1 MKYGYI
7 IAGLAI
13 SLAGC
18 SSLDTD
24 GLIPDKQVEYKRE
37 QQAEKNLE
45 LPPDLTSSRF
55 NDRMAVLDNFA
66 GVGTNYSEY
75 VVDRNLRG
83 QGGAMRTGGSVLPAN
98 PDMRIERDGDVRW
111 LVVKADPDALWDRVL
126 DFWQDQGVILVEQD
140 PEVGLMQTDWLEN
153 LGNLGSDIITKTL
166 SGIMPGMYD
175 TGFRDAYRLRFERS
189 GELTEIFMTHYGMEQ
204 KLTGSELDR
213 VRDTIWEKR
222 ERDPEL
228 EVVMLRRLMIF
239 LGAAED
245 RASAQLAAASKYKK
259 PRATLMQD
267 EQGAKLVISE
277 EFQRAWRFTGLALDR
292 IGFAVEDRNRQAGIY
307 YVTYNDPAASKS
319 ATGFLDSLKFW
330 SDEEQNNKYEIHV
343 KTEDAVSSVSVHDDK
358 GVVLNTDTA
367 KRMLNLLQ
375 QQLR

>member
-7 IAGLAI
+7 IAVLAI

-45 LPPDLTSSRF
+45 LPPDLTSSRV
-55 NDRMAVLDNFA
+55 NDRMAVPDNFA

-75 VVDRNLRG
+75 VVDRSLRG

-111 LVVKADPDALWDRVL
+111 LTVKADPDALWDRVL
-126 DFWQDQGVILVEQD
+126 DFWQDQGVLLNEQN
-140 PEVGLMQTDWLEN
+140 PEAGIMMTSWLEN
-153 LGNLGSDIITKTL
+153 KANLSNDIITETL
-166 SGIMPGMYD
+166 SSVFDGLYE
-175 TGFRDAYRLRFERS
+175 TGYRDAYRIRLERS
-189 GELTEIFMTHYGMEQ
+189 GEMTEIFMTHYGMEE
-204 KLTGSELDR
+204 KLAGGNAGKTI
-213 VRDTIWEKR
+213 IWEQR
-222 ERDPEL
+222 PRDPEL
-228 EVVMLRRLMIF
+228 EIVMLRRLMIF

-245 RASAQLAAASKYKK
+245 RANAQLAAASKYKK

-267 EQGAKLVISE
+267 EKGAKLLITE

-307 YVTYNDPAASKS
+307 YVTYNDPSASKS

-343 KTEDAVSSVSVHDDK
+343 KTEDAVSSVYVHDDK
-358 GVVLNTDTA
+358 GVVLNTVTA

>member
-45 LPPDLTSSRF
+45 LPPDLTSSRV
-55 NDRMAVLDNFA
+55 NDRMAVPDNFA

-75 VVDRNLRG
+75 VVDRSLRG

-98 PDMRIERDGDVRW
+98 PDIRIERDGDVRW
-111 LVVKADPDALWDRVL
+111 LTVKADPDALWDRVL
-126 DFWQDQGVILVEQD
+126 DFWQDQGVLLNEQN
-140 PEVGLMQTDWLEN
+140 PEAGIMMTSWLEN
-153 LGNLGSDIITKTL
+153 KANLSNDIITETL
-166 SGIMPGMYD
+166 SSVFDGLYE
-175 TGFRDAYRLRFERS
+175 TGYRDAYRIRLERS
-189 GELTEIFMTHYGMEQ
+189 GEMTEIFMTHYGMEE
-204 KLTGSELDR
+204 KLAGENAGKTI
-213 VRDTIWEKR
+213 IWEQR
-222 ERDPEL
+222 PRDPEL
-228 EVVMLRRLMIF
+228 EIVMLRRLMIF

-245 RASAQLAAASKYKK
+245 RANAQLAAASKYKK
-259 PRATLMQD
+259 PRAMLMQD
-267 EQGAKLVISE
+267 EKGAKLLIPE

>member
-45 LPPDLTSSRF
+45 LPPDLTSSRV
-55 NDRMAVLDNFA
+55 NDRMAVPDNFA

-75 VVDRNLRG
+75 VVDRGLRG
-83 QGGAMRTGGSVLPAN
+83 QGVAMRTGGSVLPAN

-111 LVVKADPDALWDRVL
+111 LTVKADPDALWDRVL
-126 DFWQDQGVILVEQD
+126 DFWQDQGVLLNEQN
-140 PEVGLMQTDWLEN
+140 PEAGIMMTSWLEN
-153 LGNLGSDIITKTL
+153 KANLSNDIITETL
-166 SGIMPGMYD
+166 SSVFDGLYE
-175 TGFRDAYRLRFERS
+175 TGYRDAYRIRLERS
-189 GELTEIFMTHYGMEQ
+189 GELTEIFMTHYGMEE
-204 KLTGSELDR
+204 KLAGENAGKTI
-213 VRDTIWEKR
+213 IWEQR
-222 ERDPEL
+222 PRDPEL
-228 EVVMLRRLMIF
+228 EIVMLRRLMIF

-245 RASAQLAAASKYKK
+245 RANAQLAAASKYKK

-267 EQGAKLVISE
+267 EKGAKLLIIE

-307 YVTYNDPAASKS
+307 YVTYNDPSASKS

-343 KTEDAVSSVSVHDDK
+343 KTEDAVSSVYVHDDK
-358 GVVLNTDTA
+358 GVVLNTVTA

>member
-45 LPPDLTSSRF
+45 LPPDLTSSRV
-55 NDRMAVLDNFA
+55 NDRMAVPDNFA

-111 LVVKADPDALWDRVL
+111 LTVKADPDALWDRVL
-126 DFWQDQGVILVEQD
+126 DFWQDQGVLLNEQN
-140 PEVGLMQTDWLEN
+140 PEAGIMMTSWLEN
-153 LGNLGSDIITKTL
+153 KANLSNDIITETL
-166 SGIMPGMYD
+166 SSVFEGLYE
-175 TGFRDAYRLRFERS
+175 TGYRDAYRIRFERS
-189 GELTEIFMTHYGMEQ
+189 GEMTEIFMTHYGMEE
-204 KLTGSELDR
+204 KLAGENAGKTI
-213 VRDTIWEKR
+213 IWEQR
-222 ERDPEL
+222 PRDPEL

-267 EQGAKLVISE
+267 EKGAKLVISE

-319 ATGFLDSLKFW
+319 ATGFLESLKFW

>member
-1 MKYGYI
+1 MKYVYI

-45 LPPDLTSSRF
+45 LPPDLTSSRV
-55 NDRMAVLDNFA
+55 NDRMAVPDNFA

-111 LVVKADPDALWDRVL
+111 LTIKADPDALWDRVL
-126 DFWQDQGVILVEQD
+126 DFWQDQGVLLNEQN
-140 PEVGLMQTDWLEN
+140 PEAGIMMTSWLEN
-153 LGNLGSDIITKTL
+153 KANLSNDIITETL
-166 SGIMPGMYD
+166 SSVFDGLYE
-175 TGFRDAYRLRFERS
+175 TGYRDAYRIRFERS
-189 GELTEIFMTHYGMEQ
+189 GEITEIFMTHYGMEE
-204 KLTGSELDR
+204 KLAGENAGKTI
-213 VRDTIWEKR
+213 IWEQR
-222 ERDPEL
+222 PRDPEL

-245 RASAQLAAASKYKK
+245 RASAQLAAVSKYKK
-259 PRATLMQD
+259 PRATLIQD
-267 EQGAKLVISE
+267 EKGAKLVISE

>member
-1 MKYGYI
+1 
-7 IAGLAI
+7 
-13 SLAGC
+13 LAGC

-45 LPPDLTSSRF
+45 LPPDLTSSRV
-55 NDRMAVLDNFA
+55 NDLMAVPDNFA

-75 VVDRNLRG
+75 VVDRGLRG

-111 LVVKADPDALWDRVL
+111 LTVKADPDALWDRVL
-126 DFWQDQGVILVEQD
+126 DFWQDQGVLLNEQN
-140 PEVGLMQTDWLEN
+140 PEAGIMMTSWLEN
-153 LGNLGSDIITKTL
+153 KANLSNDIITETL
-166 SGIMPGMYD
+166 SSVFDGLYE
-175 TGFRDAYRLRFERS
+175 TGYRDAYRIRFERS
-189 GELTEIFMTHYGMEQ
+189 GEMTEIFMTHYGMEE
-204 KLTGSELDR
+204 KLAGENAGKTI
-213 VRDTIWEKR
+213 IWEQR
-222 ERDPEL
+222 PRDPEL
-228 EVVMLRRLMIF
+228 EIVMLRRLMIF

-245 RASAQLAAASKYKK
+245 RANAQLAAASKYKK

-267 EQGAKLVISE
+267 EKGAKLLITE

-307 YVTYNDPAASKS
+307 YVTYNDPSASKS

-343 KTEDAVSSVSVHDDK
+343 KTEDAVSSVYVHDDK
-358 GVVLNTDTA
+358 GVVLNTVTA

>member
-45 LPPDLTSSRF
+45 LPPDLTSSRV
-55 NDRMAVLDNFA
+55 NDRMAVPDNFS

-75 VVDRNLRG
+75 VVDRSLRG

-111 LVVKADPDALWDRVL
+111 LTVKADPDALWDRVL
-126 DFWQDQGVILVEQD
+126 DFWQDQGVLLNEQN
-140 PEVGLMQTDWLEN
+140 PEAGIMMTSWLEN
-153 LGNLGSDIITKTL
+153 KANLSNDIITETL
-166 SGIMPGMYD
+166 SSVFDGLYE
-175 TGFRDAYRLRFERS
+175 TGYRDAYRIRLERS
-189 GELTEIFMTHYGMEQ
+189 GELTEIFMTHYGMEE
-204 KLTGSELDR
+204 KLAGENAGKTI
-213 VRDTIWEKR
+213 IWEQR
-222 ERDPEL
+222 PRDPEL
-228 EVVMLRRLMIF
+228 EIVMLRRLMIF

-245 RASAQLAAASKYKK
+245 RANAQLAAASKYKK

-267 EQGAKLVISE
+267 EKGAKLLITE

>member
-1 MKYGYI
+1 MNYGYI

-45 LPPDLTSSRF
+45 LPPDLTSSRV
-55 NDRMAVLDNFA
+55 NDRMAVPDNFA

-111 LVVKADPDALWDRVL
+111 LTIKADPDALWDRVL
-126 DFWQDQGVILVEQD
+126 DFWQDQGVLLNEQN
-140 PEVGLMQTDWLEN
+140 PEAGIMMTSWLEN
-153 LGNLGSDIITKTL
+153 KANLSNDIITETL
-166 SGIMPGMYD
+166 SSVFDGLYE
-175 TGFRDAYRLRFERS
+175 TGYRDAYRIRFERS
-189 GELTEIFMTHYGMEQ
+189 GEITEIFMTHYGMEE
-204 KLTGSELDR
+204 KLAGENAGKTI
-213 VRDTIWEKR
+213 IWEQR
-222 ERDPEL
+222 PRDPEL

-245 RASAQLAAASKYKK
+245 RASAQLAAVSKYKK
-259 PRATLMQD
+259 PRATLIQD
-267 EQGAKLVISE
+267 EKGAKLVISE

>member
-7 IAGLAI
+7 IAVLAI

-45 LPPDLTSSRF
+45 LPPDLTSSRV
-55 NDRMAVLDNFA
+55 NDRMALPDNFA

-75 VVDRNLRG
+75 VVDRSLRG

-98 PDMRIERDGDVRW
+98 PDIRIERDGDVRW
-111 LVVKADPDALWDRVL
+111 LTVKADPDALWDRVL
-126 DFWQDQGVILVEQD
+126 DFWQDQGVLLTEQD
-140 PEVGLMQTDWLEN
+140 PEAGVMLTSWLEN
-153 LGNLGSDIITKTL
+153 RALLGDDIITRTL
-166 SGIMPGMYD
+166 SGVLEGMYE

-189 GELTEIFMTHYGMEQ
+189 GDQTEIFMTHYGMEE
-204 KLTGSELDR
+204 KYSGTETDR
-213 VRDTIWEKR
+213 NRGVIWETR
-222 ERDPEL
+222 DRDPEL
-228 EVVMLRRLMIF
+228 EIVMLRRLMIF

-245 RASAQLAAASKYKK
+245 RANAQLAAASKYKK

-267 EQGAKLVISE
+267 EKGAKLLISE

>member
-45 LPPDLTSSRF
+45 LPPDLTSSRV
-55 NDRMAVLDNFA
+55 NDRMAVPDNFA

-75 VVDRNLRG
+75 VVDRGLRG

-111 LVVKADPDALWDRVL
+111 LTVKADPDALWDRVL
-126 DFWQDQGVILVEQD
+126 DFWQDQGVLLNEQN
-140 PEVGLMQTDWLEN
+140 PEAGIMMTSWLEN
-153 LGNLGSDIITKTL
+153 KANLSNDIITETL
-166 SGIMPGMYD
+166 SSVFDGLYE
-175 TGFRDAYRLRFERS
+175 TGYRDAYRIRLERS
-189 GELTEIFMTHYGMEQ
+189 GELTEIFMTHYGMEE
-204 KLTGSELDR
+204 KLAGENAGKTI
-213 VRDTIWEKR
+213 IWEQR
-222 ERDPEL
+222 PRDPEL
-228 EVVMLRRLMIF
+228 EIVMLRRLMIF

-245 RASAQLAAASKYKK
+245 RANAQLAAASKYKK

-267 EQGAKLVISE
+267 EKGAKLLITE

-307 YVTYNDPAASKS
+307 YVTYNDPSASKS

-343 KTEDAVSSVSVHDDK
+343 KTEDAVSSVYVHDDK

-367 KRMLNLLQ
+367 KRILNLLQ

>member
-45 LPPDLTSSRF
+45 LPPDLTSSRV
-55 NDRMAVLDNFA
+55 NDRMAVPDNFA

-111 LVVKADPDALWDRVL
+111 LTIKADPDALWDRVL
-126 DFWQDQGVILVEQD
+126 DFWQDQGVLLNEQN
-140 PEVGLMQTDWLEN
+140 PEAGIMMTSWLEN
-153 LGNLGSDIITKTL
+153 KANLSNDIITETL
-166 SGIMPGMYD
+166 SSVFEGLYE
-175 TGFRDAYRLRFERS
+175 TGYRDAYRIRFERS
-189 GELTEIFMTHYGMEQ
+189 GEMTEIFMTHYGMEE
-204 KLTGSELDR
+204 KLAGENAGKTI
-213 VRDTIWEKR
+213 IWEQR
-222 ERDPEL
+222 PRDPEL

-319 ATGFLDSLKFW
+319 ATGFLESLKFW
-330 SDEEQNNKYEIHV
+330 SDEEKTNKYEIHV

>member
-45 LPPDLTSSRF
+45 LPPDLTSSRV
-55 NDRMAVLDNFA
+55 NDRMAVPDNFA

-75 VVDRNLRG
+75 VVDRGLRG
-83 QGGAMRTGGSVLPAN
+83 QGVAMRTGGSVLPAN

-111 LVVKADPDALWDRVL
+111 LTVKADPDALWDRVL
-126 DFWQDQGVILVEQD
+126 DFWQDQGVLLNEQN
-140 PEVGLMQTDWLEN
+140 PEAGIMMTSWLEN
-153 LGNLGSDIITKTL
+153 KANLSNDIITETL
-166 SGIMPGMYD
+166 SSVFDGLYE
-175 TGFRDAYRLRFERS
+175 TGYRDAYRIRLERS
-189 GELTEIFMTHYGMEQ
+189 GELTEIFITHYGMEE
-204 KLTGSELDR
+204 KLAGENAGKTI
-213 VRDTIWEKR
+213 IWEQR
-222 ERDPEL
+222 PRDPEL
-228 EVVMLRRLMIF
+228 EIVMLRRLMIF

-245 RASAQLAAASKYKK
+245 RANAQLAAASKYKK

-267 EQGAKLVISE
+267 EKGAKLLIIE

-307 YVTYNDPAASKS
+307 YVTYNDPSASKS

-343 KTEDAVSSVSVHDDK
+343 KTEDAVSSVYVHDDK
-358 GVVLNTDTA
+358 GVVLNTVTA

>member
-1 MKYGYI
+1 MNYGYI

-24 GLIPDKQVEYKRE
+24 GLIPDKQVAYKRE

-45 LPPDLTSSRF
+45 LPPDLTSSRV
-55 NDRMAVLDNFA
+55 NDRMAVPDNFA

-111 LVVKADPDALWDRVL
+111 LTIKADPDALWDRVL
-126 DFWQDQGVILVEQD
+126 DFWQDQGVLLNEQNT
-140 PEVGLMQTDWLEN
+140 EAGIMMTSWLEN
-153 LGNLGSDIITKTL
+153 KANLSNDIITETL
-166 SGIMPGMYD
+166 SSVFDGLYE
-175 TGFRDAYRLRFERS
+175 TGYRDAYRIRFERS
-189 GELTEIFMTHYGMEQ
+189 GEITEIFMTHYGMEE
-204 KLTGSELDR
+204 KLAGENAGKTI
-213 VRDTIWEKR
+213 IWEQR
-222 ERDPEL
+222 PRDPEL

-245 RASAQLAAASKYKK
+245 RASAQLAAVSKYKK
-259 PRATLMQD
+259 PRATLIQD
-267 EQGAKLVISE
+267 EKGAKLVISE

>member
-45 LPPDLTSSRF
+45 LPPDLTSSRV
-55 NDRMAVLDNFA
+55 NDRMAVPDNFA

-75 VVDRNLRG
+75 VVDRGLRG

-111 LVVKADPDALWDRVL
+111 LTVKADPDALWDRVL
-126 DFWQDQGVILVEQD
+126 DFWQDQGVLLNEQN
-140 PEVGLMQTDWLEN
+140 PEAGIMMTSWLEN
-153 LGNLGSDIITKTL
+153 KANLSNDIITETL
-166 SGIMPGMYD
+166 SSVFDGLYE
-175 TGFRDAYRLRFERS
+175 TGYRDAYRIRLERS
-189 GELTEIFMTHYGMEQ
+189 GELTEIFMTHYGMEE
-204 KLTGSELDR
+204 KLAGENAGKTI
-213 VRDTIWEKR
+213 IWEQR
-222 ERDPEL
+222 PRDPEL
-228 EVVMLRRLMIF
+228 EIVMLRRLMIF

-245 RASAQLAAASKYKK
+245 RANAQLAAASKYKK

-267 EQGAKLVISE
+267 EKGAKLLITE

-307 YVTYNDPAASKS
+307 YVTYNDPSASKS

-343 KTEDAVSSVSVHDDK
+343 KTENAVSSVSVHDDK

>member
-45 LPPDLTSSRF
+45 LPPDLTSSRV
-55 NDRMAVLDNFA
+55 NDRMAVPDNFA

-111 LVVKADPDALWDRVL
+111 LTIKADPDALWDRVL
-126 DFWQDQGVILVEQD
+126 DFWQDQGVLLNEQN
-140 PEVGLMQTDWLEN
+140 PEAGIMMTSWLEN
-153 LGNLGSDIITKTL
+153 KANLSNDIITETL
-166 SGIMPGMYD
+166 SSVFDGLYE
-175 TGFRDAYRLRFERS
+175 TGYRDAYRIRFERS
-189 GELTEIFMTHYGMEQ
+189 GEITEIFMTHYGMEE
-204 KLTGSELDR
+204 KLAGENAGKTI
-213 VRDTIWEKR
+213 IWEQR
-222 ERDPEL
+222 PRDPEL

-245 RASAQLAAASKYKK
+245 RASAQLAAVSKYKK
-259 PRATLMQD
+259 PRATLIQD
-267 EQGAKLVISE
+267 EKGAKLVISE

>member
-7 IAGLAI
+7 IAVLAI

-45 LPPDLTSSRF
+45 LPPDLTSSRV
-55 NDRMAVLDNFA
+55 NDRMAVPDNFY

-75 VVDRNLRG
+75 VTDRKLRD
-83 QGGAMRTGGSVLPAN
+83 QGAMRTGGSVLPKN
-98 PDMRIERDGDVRW
+98 PDMRIEREGDVRW
-111 LVVKADPDALWDRVL
+111 LTIKADPDALWDRVL
-126 DFWQDQGVILVEQD
+126 DFWQDQGVLLTEQD
-140 PEVGLMQTDWLEN
+140 PETGIMMTSWLEN
-153 LGNLGSDIITKTL
+153 RAGLSNDIITKTL
-166 SGIMPGMYD
+166 SGVLDGLYD
-175 TGFRDAYRLRFERS
+175 SGTRDAYRLRFERS
-189 GELTEIFMTHYGMEQ
+189 GDNTEIFMTHYGMEE
-204 KLTGSELDR
+204 KRTGSDTDR
-213 VRDTIWEKR
+213 VRGVVWETR
-222 ERDPEL
+222 DRDPEL
-228 EVVMLRRLMIF
+228 EIVMLRRLMIF

-245 RASAQLAAASKYKK
+245 RANAQLAAASKYSK
-259 PRATLMQD
+259 PRATLT
-267 EQGAKLVISE
+267 QGDAGVKLMISE
-277 EFQRAWRFTGLALDR
+277 DFQRAWRFTGLALDR

-307 YVTYNDPAASKS
+307 YVTYNDPAASSS

-330 SDEEQNNKYEIHV
+330 SDEEQSNKYEIHV